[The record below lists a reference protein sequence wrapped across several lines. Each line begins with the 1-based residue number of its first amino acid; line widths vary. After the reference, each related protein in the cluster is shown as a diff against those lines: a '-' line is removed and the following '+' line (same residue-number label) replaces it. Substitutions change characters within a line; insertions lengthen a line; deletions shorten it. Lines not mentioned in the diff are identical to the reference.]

1 LSDIVRTPDYRG
13 IDTTMKRAV
22 DELPVDTTAYSLS
35 SKAPAPSDRR
45 DGERHL
51 TLFRVGAMTVDGRRE
66 LCLIKNISEGGMMI
80 RPYCDLTEGT
90 ALTIEL
96 KTGYSVQCTVTWL
109 CDGSVGVEFAAPVD
123 VVEIL
128 SNAQEGPRPRM
139 PRIEVECFATV
150 RDGAM
155 VHRMRVHD
163 VSQGGVKL
171 ETAVVLTKGADLV
184 VSLPGLD
191 PQPAAVRW
199 TEAGHLGVTFNRL
212 LPLAELVDWL
222 RATREQL
229 RAA

>member
-1 LSDIVRTPDYRG
+1 
-13 IDTTMKRAV
+13 MKRRA
-22 DELPVDTTAYSLS
+22 DELPAETTAYSLS
-35 SKAPAPSDRR
+35 SKPPVPSDRR
-45 DGERHL
+45 EGQRHL

-80 RPYCDLTEGT
+80 RPYCDLAEGT

-96 KTGYSVQCTVTWL
+96 KTGYTARCTVSWVRE
-109 CDGSVGVEFAAPVD
+109 GSVGVEFESPVD

-128 SNAQEGPRPRM
+128 STAQEGPRPRM
-139 PRIEVECFATV
+139 PRIEIDCFATV
-150 RDGAM
+150 RDGGM
-155 VHRMRVHD
+155 IHRMRVHN
-163 VSQGGVKL
+163 VSQGGAKL
-171 ETAVVLTKGADLV
+171 ETPVILDPGADLV

-199 TEAGHLGVTFNRL
+199 SDDGYLGVTFNRL
-212 LPLAELVDWL
+212 LPLAELVAWL

>member
-1 LSDIVRTPDYRG
+1 MVRTPDNHG
-13 IDTTMKRAV
+13 ADTTMKRPV

-35 SKAPAPSDRR
+35 KKPPAPSERR

-51 TLFRVGAMTVDGRRE
+51 TLFRVGAMTVEGRRE

-80 RPYCDLTEGT
+80 RPYCDLAEGT
-90 ALTIEL
+90 QLTIEL
-96 KTGYSVQCTVTWL
+96 KTGYSVVCTVAWL
-109 CDGSVGVEFAAPVD
+109 HERSVGVIFETPVD

-128 SNAQEGPRPRM
+128 SNALNGPRPRM
-139 PRIEVECFATV
+139 PRIEVDCFATV
-150 RDGAM
+150 RDGGL

-171 ETAVVLTKGADLV
+171 ESAVIVESGADLV

-199 TEAGHLGVTFNRL
+199 NEDGFLGVTFNRL
-212 LPLAELVDWL
+212 LPLTELVEWL